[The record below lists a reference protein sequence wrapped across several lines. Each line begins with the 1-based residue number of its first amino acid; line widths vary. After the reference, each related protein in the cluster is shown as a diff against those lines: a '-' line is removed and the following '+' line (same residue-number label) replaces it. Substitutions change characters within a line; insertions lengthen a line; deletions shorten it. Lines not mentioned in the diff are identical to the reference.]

1 MKKTGIITIILF
13 ALLYTTIVVKAQKR
27 NDIVDMELKGK
38 IKTLHMKVY
47 RSKKK
52 DGKIKLIGL
61 SVEQMLH
68 FDEAG
73 FLIETKRKF
82 KGYGGN
88 GKWKVKKYQYNAKKQ
103 CIGYQRY
110 NGEQLTQTCAY
121 TLKKG
126 RIITEK
132 YQDTKGTLLGTTQHK
147 YNKKGL
153 VLETQMIK
161 GSGKVVRRYVYKYDR
176 KKRLIFE
183 QSWKEEQLQGSSEI
197 KYLKNNVQEKK
208 RFDKEGKLKRLTK
221 SILNDQGKTLEE
233 KTYNLQ
239 NILTKK
245 AISQFDEKG
254 NQILRQVFNGDG
266 SEQKYNY
273 MRYEHKYDKT
283 GNWVRQIEFLRN
295 GNSLDV
301 TFRKIEYYD

>member
-13 ALLYTTIVVKAQKR
+13 TLLYPTIAVKGQKR
-27 NDIVDMELKGK
+27 HDIADMGLKGK

-61 SVEQMLH
+61 SIEQMLY
-68 FDEAG
+68 FNEAG

-82 KGYGGN
+82 KGY

-110 NGEQLTQTCAY
+110 NGEQLTQTCVY

-132 YQDTKGTLLGTTQHK
+132 YHDNKGTLLGTTQHT

-153 VLETQMIK
+153 VLETQMTK
-161 GSGKVVRRYVYKYDR
+161 GNGKVVRRYVYKYDR

-183 QSWKEEQLQGSSEI
+183 KNWEEGQLWGSAEI
-197 KYLKNNVQEKK
+197 KYFKNNVQEKK
-208 RFDKEGKLKRLTK
+208 RFDKEGKLKQLTK
-221 SILNDQGKTLEE
+221 STLNDQGKTLEE

-239 NILTKK
+239 NIMTKK
-245 AISQFDEKG
+245 ALKQFDAKG
-254 NQILRQVFNGDG
+254 NQILRQVFSGDG

-273 MRYEHKYDKT
+273 MRYEYKYDKA